1 MTTLI
6 ASPAAPRSRTSIF
19 FSYIRHE
26 LWRNLRMVDSLIFL
40 IALPLVIFAV
50 FGVASPGTDK
60 HIPGGTIAAYVMV
73 SLALYGAATAATSMA
88 GAAAVEH
95 DSGWGRHLSLTGMR
109 RGDYLAG
116 KIIVSLLIACLPI
129 GATFLLGILTT
140 AQFDTPGIWL
150 ASAGLC
156 LVGVFPFAFFGLA
169 VALALRSETAVSI
182 ASGVVV
188 LLAFLG
194 NLFMPL
200 SGAMMELARYTPF
213 YGAGVLAHWPQNGDV
228 IITGAFATPGM
239 PEALP
244 TESFAWA
251 IGNVAVWTL
260 IFAVLALLALRR
272 STVRR

>member
-60 HIPGGTIAAYVMV
+60 HIPGGTLAAYVMV

-95 DSGWGRHLSLTGMR
+95 DSGWGRHLALTGMR

-129 GATFLLGILTT
+129 GATFFLGILTT
-140 AQFDTPGIWL
+140 AQFDTPGSGSRAPVCAWW
-150 ASAGLC
+150 ASSPSLSSASPL
-156 LVGVFPFAFFGLA
+156 LW
-169 VALALRSETAVSI
+169 RSA
-182 ASGVVV
+182 AKPRC
-188 LLAFLG
+188 
-194 NLFMPL
+194 PL
-200 SGAMMELARYTPF
+200 PPVWWCSSLSS
-213 YGAGVLAHWPQNGDV
+213 V
-228 IITGAFATPGM
+228 I
-239 PEALP
+239 
-244 TESFAWA
+244 SSC
-251 IGNVAVWTL
+251 
-260 IFAVLALLALRR
+260 R
-272 STVRR
+272 

>member
-1 MTTLI
+1 MTTPVT
-6 ASPAAPRSRTSIF
+6 SPATPRSRTSIF

-95 DSGWGRHLSLTGMR
+95 DSGWGRHLALTGMR

-188 LLAFLG
+188 LLATRPSTGQACWPTGPRTGRLLLPVLSPRRVCQRSFPPNPSPG
-194 NLFMPL
+194 QSGMWWCGRLFSRRWHSSPCAVRRC
-200 SGAMMELARYTPF
+200 GAR
-213 YGAGVLAHWPQNGDV
+213 VR
-228 IITGAFATPGM
+228 
-239 PEALP
+239 
-244 TESFAWA
+244 
-251 IGNVAVWTL
+251 
-260 IFAVLALLALRR
+260 ALRYG
-272 STVRR
+272 

>member
-1 MTTLI
+1 M
-6 ASPAAPRSRTSIF
+6 F

-26 LWRNLRMVDSLIFL
+26 LWRNLRMVDSLFFL

-50 FGVASPGTDK
+50 FGLASPGTDH
-60 HIPGGTIAAYVMV
+60 HIPGGTVAAYMMV
-73 SLALYGAATAATSMA
+73 SLALYGAATGTSA
-88 GAAAVEH
+88 LVGAAAVEH
-95 DSGWGRHLSLTGMR
+95 DSGWGRHLALTGMR
-109 RGDYLAG
+109 RTDYLLG
-116 KIIVSLLIACLPI
+116 KVLVSVIIASLPI
-129 GATFLLGILTT
+129 IAVFTLGALTKSE
-140 AQFDTPGIWL
+140 FDSLYIWF

-156 LVGVFPFAFFGLA
+156 LVGSIPFAFFGLA

-182 ASGVVV
+182 SSGVVV
-188 LLAFLG
+188 ILAFLG

-200 SGAMMELARYTPF
+200 SGAMMEVSRYTPF
-213 YGAGVLAHWPQNGDV
+213 YGAGVLAHWPQNGNV
-228 IITGAFATPGM
+228 VVTGAFMGPDS
-239 PEALP
+239 PESIP